1 MPNTYEL
8 DEAKNMIVAE
18 NGVSEEQLNN
28 SLTPY
33 YDETKLKAYL
43 DSYLPTYLNTWKFN
57 NFGAGNYS
65 NNESLEISTGTSVT
79 TSISNTINITTNFGL
94 SFAVIDNRKRLVIT
108 QNTTSDTIYAY
119 ILFRNYSST
128 NAYISKHNL
137 SKGVPTTIEV
147 GNTGNLPCILY
158 WNNVAPR
165 DGSDDAGGN

>member
-43 DSYLPTYLNTWKFN
+43 DSYMPTYLNTWKTS
-57 NFGAGNYS
+57 NFGTGAYS
-65 NNESLEISTGTSVT
+65 NTGNINLTSD
-79 TSISNTINITTNFGL
+79 TSILTFSSNTVNINTNFGL
-94 SFAVIDNRKRLVIT
+94 SFAVIDNRKRLVINN
-108 QNTTSDTIYAY
+108 NTSNAVYVY

-128 NAYISKHNL
+128 NAYISRHSISTGN
-137 SKGVPTTIEV
+137 STTIEI
-147 GNTGNLPCILY
+147 GNTGNLPCIVY

-165 DGSDDAGGN
+165 DGSGDADGN